1 MRAVEFRH
9 EDCVATLLELG
20 ARTDLRDFVG
30 NTALHLA
37 TLVKNK
43 RLVELLLE
51 HSAHIDA
58 VNELGQ
64 TPLAEAVCMHCE
76 EIVELLLQKGADV
89 NARCKSERIYTYL
102 KELTC
107 DKEFSSVQEC
117 SAHEKDDS
125 TLTSEIDPEAPGKE
139 SAGVLLPDA
148 GRHKEEDCDSWFDSK
163 IYPEAPGKESAG
175 VLLPDAGRHTA
186 EIWSPAE
193 HHSNGV
199 LLVAEAQEEED
210 CDSWFDSKIYPE
222 APGKESAGV
231 LLPDAG
237 RHTAEIWSPAEH
249 HSNGILPA
257 ARAEQDVNSL
267 FEPVMTQVNSEI
279 ARSVSAIAS
288 HPAGGRLR
296 VGSKSV
302 VDKYYRAPGAEKEE
316 DFDSVLEPAIES
328 KNAKSVSAVASC
340 PAGGRLRVGAKSV
353 ADKYYK
359 GILPDTGAEQEEKHD
374 SSSDSHRNSSEE
386 GSVAPLGSLASGVDS
401 EAPGKESGG
410 VLLPNVNGH
419 TAETGSL
426 PEQQSNGVLPV
437 AGAENKEDSDF
448 FSKNEFSL
456 SEGEQLQLK
465 KHASTQTGYPRE
477 KQRWV
482 RQLQQELANALRK
495 NSLAEAS
502 LEAEKRYSRDQQ
514 EQKLQLQKELDRSK
528 AKLQELK
535 EQCIQTKCYAKFLK
549 NASENK
555 DRELT
560 AYRVLQGLLP
570 SSSGTVAMPELE
582 ECIQCLQVVKAQLEA
597 TVQQQAK
604 ATEAL
609 QEDLQASALGW
620 SGRKEVQKLAQLE
633 HQLRALLDNVQRR
646 NVTLLKERASLKMLL
661 EKSQEK
667 TDGIGGESLLSF
679 QGEMK
684 DSCSPVANKVGEL
697 RKLEMQSKKCM
708 QQAR

>member
-148 GRHKEEDCDSWFDSK
+148 GRHK
-163 IYPEAPGKESAG
+163 
-175 VLLPDAGRHTA
+175 
-186 EIWSPAE
+186 
-193 HHSNGV
+193 
-199 LLVAEAQEEED
+199 EED

-697 RKLEMQSKKCM
+697 RKVSSGWFGGFEGIILFLLLLLL
-708 QQAR
+708 